1 MATRRRF
8 LEGGRELT
16 LVDHGD
22 HVDLLIGDAPILT
35 SAALGTE
42 RAFGRLAEKLV
53 VRASPTILI
62 GGLGFGSTLR
72 GVLEVASKDATVMV
86 VERLE
91 TVIGLVRGELAHLA
105 AGALDDP
112 RVQLIS
118 DDVVDVIARSRDL
131 DAILL
136 DVDNGPEW
144 ASFPENARL
153 YGATGLLAA
162 RAALT
167 PGGSLA
173 VWSGY
178 PADAFLGR
186 LRGAG
191 LRAKVIPFEEHGRLQ
206 ARAYVGRNAGPRGV
220 RRAGTTKEQT

>member
-1 MATRRRF
+1 MDY
-8 LEGGRELT
+8 GS
-16 LVDHGD
+16 
-22 HVDLLIGDAPILT
+22 HVELLIGDAPILT

-42 RAFGRLAEKLV
+42 RAFGRLAEMLV
-53 VRASPTILI
+53 TRPAPKILV

-72 GVLEVASKDATVMV
+72 GVLEVVSSDATVTI
-86 VERLE
+86 VERLD

-112 RVQLIS
+112 RVQLLS
-118 DDVVDVIARSRDL
+118 DDVVDVIARSRDF

-153 YGATGLLAA
+153 YGPTGLLAA

-178 PADAFLGR
+178 PVDAFLR
-186 LRGAG
+186 KLRGAG
-191 LRAKVIPFEEHGRLQ
+191 LRSKVVPFEEEGELR
-206 ARAYVGRNAGPRGV
+206 ARAYVGRKA
-220 RRAGTTKEQT
+220 RA